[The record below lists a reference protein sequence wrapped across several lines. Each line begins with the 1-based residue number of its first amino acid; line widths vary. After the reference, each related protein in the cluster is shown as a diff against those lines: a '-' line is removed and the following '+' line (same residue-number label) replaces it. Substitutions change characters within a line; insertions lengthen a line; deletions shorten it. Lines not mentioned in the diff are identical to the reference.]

1 MNPSSSGWIEKYI
14 FILEKESSTISF
26 PSAKAFYSAL
36 RKVGFVYGFSVRTV
50 FVHDFSKV
58 VLTEEEI
65 LKVNTLHALL
75 FTYFQYHPATSY
87 DDAIQN
93 VLQFYK
99 NLIQKKSGFSI
110 KLPLGSSKSK
120 DLEQILSQRVEKNK
134 ALEKY
139 NFERIMTYAL
149 LFIDVLAYQFYL
161 KGGKK
166 TDAYAEAI
174 EVIILQVCY
183 LALQAK
189 NKKTPYDVLL
199 IDLFKASEQY
209 AKKGTNQM
217 ISLQTIDFNLLSTTT
232 EKQYVLDLCCLA
244 VWNDFKVE
252 ETEIS
257 FLNSLSKK
265 LGLPEKSAL
274 ESLDVLK
281 AFAADNATTVHLF
294 QYKHPVKQLYTQST
308 KAVKLLI
315 LRNKNRLVNEL
326 SQSKELM
333 VLLGKSTYTDLNTE
347 EKNKVKEQLLDV
359 CKTIPS
365 LTIFLLPGGSLLL
378 PLLVK
383 FIPQLLPSA
392 FDDNKIPKKI
402 RK

>member
-1 MNPSSSGWIEKYI
+1 MNPSSSGWIDKYL
-14 FILEKESSTISF
+14 FILEKAQPTISF
-26 PSAKAFYSAL
+26 PAAHVFYSAL
-36 RKVGFVYGFSVRTV
+36 REVGFVYGFSVRTV

-58 VLTEEEI
+58 LLTEEEI
-65 LKVNTLHALL
+65 SKVNTLHALL
-75 FTYFQYHPATSY
+75 VTYFQYYPDASY
-87 DDAIQN
+87 EDAIQN
-93 VLQFYK
+93 ILQFYT
-99 NLIQKKSGFSI
+99 NLIQKKTGFSI
-110 KLPLGSSKSK
+110 KSPLGSSKSK
-120 DLEQILSQRVEKNK
+120 DLEHILSQRVEKNK

-149 LFIDVLAYQFYL
+149 LFIDVLAYQFFL

-174 EVIILQVCY
+174 ELKILQVCY
-183 LALQAK
+183 LALQTK
-189 NKKTPYDVLL
+189 NQKTAYDILL

-209 AKKGTNQM
+209 AGKGMDKPIT
-217 ISLQTIDFNLLSTTT
+217 IQTVDVNIFSSSV

-244 VWNDFKVE
+244 VWNDFKIE
-252 ETEIS
+252 DSEIS
-257 FLNSLSKK
+257 FLNSLNTK
-265 LGLPEKSAL
+265 LGLPKNSAV
-274 ESLDVLK
+274 ESLAILK
-281 AFAADNATTVHLF
+281 TFASKNSASIQLF
-294 QYKHPVKQLYTQST
+294 QYKHPVKQLYNQST

-326 SQSKELM
+326 SQSKEL
-333 VLLGKSTYTDLNTE
+333 VLLLSKSTYTDLNTE

-392 FDDNKIPKKI
+392 FNDNKIPKK
-402 RK
+402 